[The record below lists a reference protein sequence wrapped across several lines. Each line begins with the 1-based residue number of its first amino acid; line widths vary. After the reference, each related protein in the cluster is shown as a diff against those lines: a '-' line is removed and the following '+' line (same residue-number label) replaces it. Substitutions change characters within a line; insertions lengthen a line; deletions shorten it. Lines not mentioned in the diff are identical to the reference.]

1 MSEYQYY
8 EFQAADRPLT
18 PADRQALRSLSSRA
32 TITATSFTNE
42 YNFGDFRGDPV
53 KLMQTWFDLHAYVAN
68 WGSRR
73 LMIRLPA
80 RLLDRPFVDHIGD
93 AADCLTVIEAGDNF
107 ILDIRRNDE
116 EGGESV
122 EDGPGWLASL
132 APLRADLLG
141 GDSRV
146 LYLLWLMAV
155 EAEGIEPDEPEPL
168 PGIGPMTDALEA
180 FVNFFGI
187 DPDLAAAAAERVSM
201 EQIAPGAAQA
211 VIAAMDGPGK
221 NALLLR
227 LFESD
232 PLAAADLRAAVRQG
246 QPGAP
251 QAARRT
257 AAELLARA
265 EVQREEREAAEARKS
280 AEQRRLADERARKEE
295 RARRDALIRRGEAVW
310 REIEADI
317 ETSSA
322 KGYTA
327 AASLLSEMR
336 EIAEERGQTVD
347 FARRLVAIRERHERK
362 KQFLIRIRGLE

>member
-1 MSEYQYY
+1 LSEYQYY
-8 EFQAADRPLT
+8 EFLAADRPLT
-18 PADRQALRSLSSRA
+18 RADQDALRSLSSRA

-53 KLMQTWFDLHAYVAN
+53 KLMQTWFDLHVYVAN
-68 WGSRR
+68 WGSQR

-80 RLLDRPFVDHIGD
+80 RLLDRRLVDHIAG
-93 AADCLTVIEAGDNF
+93 AADCVEIRDAGENVV
-107 ILDIRRNDE
+107 LDIRRNDE
-116 EGGESV
+116 EGGMV
-122 EDGPGWLASL
+122 VDDGQGWLASM
-132 APLRADLLG
+132 APLRADLLA
-141 GDSRV
+141 GDTRV

-168 PGIGPMTDALEA
+168 PGIGPLTSALEA

-187 DPDLAAAAAERVSM
+187 DPDLAAAAAERISV
-201 EQIAPGAAQA
+201 EPIGRAAAQA
-211 VIAAMDGPGK
+211 AIAAMDSAGK
-221 NALLLR
+221 DELLLR
-227 LFESD
+227 QFESD

-246 QPGAP
+246 LPKAP

-257 AAELLARA
+257 ARELLVRA
-265 EVQREEREAAEARKS
+265 GMLRDEREQHEAREA
-280 AEQRRLADERARKEE
+280 AEQRRLADQKARKEE

-310 REIEADI
+310 REIETEI
-317 ETSSA
+317 EASNA

-347 FARRLVAIRERHERK
+347 FARRLAAIRERHDRK
-362 KQFLIRIRGLE
+362 KQFLVRIRGIG